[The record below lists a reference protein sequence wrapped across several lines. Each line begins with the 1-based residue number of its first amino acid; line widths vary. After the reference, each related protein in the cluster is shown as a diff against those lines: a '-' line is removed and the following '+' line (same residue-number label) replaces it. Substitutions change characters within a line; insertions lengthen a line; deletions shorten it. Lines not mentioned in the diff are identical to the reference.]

1 MVKTPAVA
9 AGAAPAGAPAAD
21 TLAEQGRALAQS
33 KGCVGCHSMDGTVG
47 VGPSWKGLYGSTGTF
62 ADGSSAKVDDAYL
75 KTEITDPQARLV
87 KGFGPLMPKMA
98 LSDEEVSALIAYIRA
113 NGAPGA
119 ATQAGAASGA
129 AAR

>member
-1 MVKTPAVA
+1 M
-9 AGAAPAGAPAAD
+9 
-21 TLAEQGRALAQS
+21 
-33 KGCVGCHSMDGTVG
+33 GCHSIDGSVG
-47 VGPSWKGLYGSTGTF
+47 VGPSWKGLYGSIGTF

-75 KTEITDPQARLV
+75 KTEIIDPQARLV

-113 NGAPGA
+113 IGATGAPGA

-129 AAR
+129 AAK